1 MYWCMFHALLDIL
14 ENQRRFYLLFI
25 EGLSKTL
32 RDKHKMVKNKTNNK
46 SKRNA
51 VFKTNSCIANPK
63 TCPQHLFT

>member
-32 RDKHKMVKNKTNNK
+32 RDKHKMVKK
-46 SKRNA
+46 
-51 VFKTNSCIANPK
+51 
-63 TCPQHLFT
+63 